1 MTLCPFTGSF
11 LFFVFAL
18 KFGVVKSYATYCIN
32 EVVKL
37 TSAYNSL
44 VESDEY
50 HTCYL
55 VPFKKVSVKEL

>member
-1 MTLCPFTGSF
+1 MTLCPSTGSF
-11 LFFVFAL
+11 LFFAL
-18 KFGVVKSYATYCIN
+18 KFGVVESYTTYCIN

-55 VPFKKVSVKEL
+55 VSFKKASVKEL